1 MEIIQKPRGCGKTM
15 DLIIRSAKENIPII
29 TPHNPEIIIKMAK
42 DLGYKIPE
50 PINFYH
56 LRNSYMSNSYYYDNF
71 YRIHKEVLL
80 DDIDCI
86 LEKAVNGLKIKC
98 ATMTPDHMSTNS
110 NQLLYASSSSNGLIK
125 DDLIIGNNRL
135 GENTMENNVMNQ
147 DIFDWDYVASGLQKF
162 NHSLKIPV
170 IRSYRIIVPN
180 KVILV
185 NFNDCKSEKVVCDKK
200 DTFDL
205 RRGLFIAIAKHMYKK
220 KYTVEGIE
228 HKATELS
235 YEKRYVEIVEN
246 AIKRHYR
253 EEKEKAKALA
263 LENERK
269 LVEKRKKEKKMLKI
283 KERAKKNNEEA
294 IELIAEAVKRSR
306 ES

>member
-29 TPHNPEIIIKMAK
+29 TPHNPGIIIKMAK

-56 LRNSYMSNSYYYDNF
+56 LRDSCVSRPHYYDNF
-71 YRIHKEVLL
+71 YRIHKKVLL
-80 DDIDCI
+80 DDIDYI
-86 LEKAVNGLKIKC
+86 LEKAINGLKVEY

-110 NQLLYASSSSNGLIK
+110 NQLLYVSSSSNRLIK

-135 GENTMENNVMNQ
+135 GGNTMDYDM
-147 DIFDWDYVASGLQKF
+147 FKDWEDYCFIKTPEI
-162 NHSLKIPV
+162 K
-170 IRSYRIIVPN
+170 SYRVIVPN

-185 NFNDCKSEKVVCDKK
+185 NFNDCKSEKVVCDNK

-205 RRGLFIAIAKHMYKK
+205 RRGLFVAIAKHMYKE

-228 HKATELS
+228 YKATELS
-235 YEKRYVEIVEN
+235 YEKRYVKIVEN

-294 IELIAEAVKRSR
+294 IELIAKAVKRSR